1 MELPAFSPQK
11 QCFFG
16 IGEYNL
22 LNANAGTQEE
32 IAVTE
37 RKDTEPKDD
46 EATSEVESSEPVT
59 SPVEP
64 EVEAA
69 VDTEV
74 EVTPTEEQVEEA
86 IASEKKSSRKVL
98 VWILVAILIVGGFF
112 IIRNQRSG
120 NDLAKIQGK
129 VALSASE
136 LRDIVVAKKITAY
149 WAGPQD
155 GAKYTLIATTPGVAF
170 VRYLPGGV
178 GLNDT
183 KTLFRAI
190 GTYAQKNAFAVS
202 TAGAAAN
209 GNVGFVNAD
218 GNAVF
223 YSKVRPSNVYVGIKG
238 KDIQVEV
245 FDPVVD
251 QAIGLVLVKNQ
262 VRQIS

>member
-1 MELPAFSPQK
+1 MTEARE
-11 QCFFG
+11 
-16 IGEYNL
+16 GES
-22 LNANAGTQEE
+22 T
-32 IAVTE
+32 
-37 RKDTEPKDD
+37 
-46 EATSEVESSEPVT
+46 SSEFPAGEPVVP
-59 SPVEP
+59 PVEP
-64 EVEAA
+64 V
-69 VDTEV
+69 V
-74 EVTPTEEQVEEA
+74 EVTPTAVEVQEA
-86 IASEKKSSRKVL
+86 VVAEKKSSRRVLTWIVIAIVL
-98 VWILVAILIVGGFF
+98 VGGAFF
-112 IIRNQRSG
+112 IKHQRSG
-120 NDLAKIQGK
+120 NDVAKIQGK

-136 LRDIVVAKKITAY
+136 LRDVVVAKKLTVY

-223 YSKVRPSNVYVGIKG
+223 YSKARPTNVYVGIKG

-251 QAIGLVLVKNQ
+251 QALGLVLVKNQ

>member
-1 MELPAFSPQK
+1 V
-11 QCFFG
+11 
-16 IGEYNL
+16 I
-22 LNANAGTQEE
+22 
-32 IAVTE
+32 
-37 RKDTEPKDD
+37 
-46 EATSEVESSEPVT
+46 
-59 SPVEP
+59 
-64 EVEAA
+64 
-69 VDTEV
+69 
-74 EVTPTEEQVEEA
+74 
-86 IASEKKSSRKVL
+86 
-98 VWILVAILIVGGFF
+98 AILLVGGFF
-112 IIRNQRSG
+112 FIKHQRSG

-136 LRDIVVAKKITAY
+136 LRDVVLAKKLTVY
-149 WAGPQD
+149 WAGPQE

-202 TAGAAAN
+202 TAGASAT

-223 YSKVRPSNVYVGIKG
+223 YSKARPTNVYIGIKG

-251 QAIGLVLVKNQ
+251 QALGLVLVKNQ

>member
-1 MELPAFSPQK
+1 MEA
-11 QCFFG
+11 
-16 IGEYNL
+16 
-22 LNANAGTQEE
+22 
-32 IAVTE
+32 
-37 RKDTEPKDD
+37 KDD
-46 EATSEVESSEPVT
+46 ETPSEIESSEPVVP
-59 SPVEP
+59 PVEP
-64 EVEAA
+64 VAEVIL
-69 VDTEV
+69 
-74 EVTPTEEQVEEA
+74 TEEQVEEA
-86 IASEKKSSRKVL
+86 EISEKKSSRKALTWIVIAIVL
-98 VWILVAILIVGGFF
+98 VGGFF
-112 IIRNQRSG
+112 FMKNQRSG

-129 VALSASE
+129 VALSADD
-136 LRDIVVAKKITAY
+136 LRSVVLAKKLTVY

-190 GTYAQKNAFAVS
+190 GTYAQKNAFAIS

-223 YSKVRPSNVYVGIKG
+223 YSKARPSNVYVGIKG

-251 QAIGLVLVKNQ
+251 QALGLVLVKNQ

>member
-1 MELPAFSPQK
+1 MEA
-11 QCFFG
+11 
-16 IGEYNL
+16 
-22 LNANAGTQEE
+22 
-32 IAVTE
+32 
-37 RKDTEPKDD
+37 RDD
-46 EATSEVESSEPVT
+46 ETTSENEASEPIVP
-59 SPVEP
+59 PVQP
-64 EVEAA
+64 A
-69 VDTEV
+69 V
-74 EVTPTEEQVEEA
+74 EVTPTQEQVEE
-86 IASEKKSSRKVL
+86 SVVMEKKSSRRVLTWIVIAIVL
-98 VWILVAILIVGGFF
+98 VAGFF
-112 IIRNQRSG
+112 LIKHQRSG
-120 NDLAKIQGK
+120 NDLAKVQGK
-129 VALSASE
+129 VAMSADE
-136 LRDIVVAKKITAY
+136 LRSVVLAKKLTVY

-190 GTYAQKNAFAVS
+190 GTYTQKNAFAVS
-202 TAGAAAN
+202 TAGAAAT

-223 YSKVRPSNVYVGIKG
+223 YSKARPSNVYIGIKG

-251 QAIGLVLVKNQ
+251 QALGLVLVKNQ

>member
-1 MELPAFSPQK
+1 MTRQ
-11 QCFFG
+11 
-16 IGEYNL
+16 
-22 LNANAGTQEE
+22 
-32 IAVTE
+32 
-37 RKDTEPKDD
+37 RDD
-46 EATSEVESSEPVT
+46 ETISEFRSSEPAISRVL
-59 SPVEP
+59 P
-64 EVEAA
+64 E
-69 VDTEV
+69 TEV
-74 EVTPTEEQVEEA
+74 TVTEEQVEEA
-86 IASEKKSSRKVL
+86 IASKKKGSRKGL
-98 VWILVAILIVGGFF
+98 VWILIVILLAVGGFF
-112 IIRNQRSG
+112 IVKNQRSG

-136 LRDIVVAKKITAY
+136 LRDVVVAKKITAY

-155 GAKYTLIATTPGVAF
+155 GSKYTLIATTPGVAF

-183 KTLFRAI
+183 KTLFRVI
-190 GTYAQKNAFAVS
+190 GTYVQKNAFAVS
-202 TAGAAAN
+202 TAGAVVN

-223 YSKVRPSNVYVGIKG
+223 YSKARPSNVYVGIKG

-251 QAIGLVLVKNQ
+251 QALGLVLVKNQ